1 MAAASAWEKEYRQ
14 VWRQERRF
22 LRKYGKEKRSLLDQ
36 KLDPLVPA
44 KLRETLHAAFI
55 KAFTVVFEKGTG
67 AIDAVSRQEERRRAC
82 QVRRYA
88 ADLQENRKNLR
99 AFSKA
104 AGAAGRVNLA
114 LAGAEGIG
122 LGLLG
127 IGMPDV
133 PLFAA
138 MVLKSV
144 YETAASFGFP
154 YDTPEERGF
163 VLRLLEAALSRGEE
177 LERCNAALNRY
188 MQEGRWPEPAELPEQ
203 IRRAARRLSG
213 ELLYMKFLQGIP
225 VAGAAGG
232 AYDAVCLHRVQTYA
246 AMKYRRRFLLDRR
259 LQRERE

>member
-14 VWRQERRF
+14 VWRREQRF
-22 LRKYGKEKRSLLDQ
+22 LRKYGTEKQSLLDQ

-82 QVRRYA
+82 QVHGYA
-88 ADLQENRKNLR
+88 ADLRESRKNLR

-104 AGAAGRVNLA
+104 AGSAGRVNLA
-114 LAGAEGIG
+114 LAGVEGVG

-127 IGMPDV
+127 VGLPDV
-133 PLFAA
+133 PLFTA

-144 YETAASFGFP
+144 YETAASFGFS
-154 YDTPEERGF
+154 YDSPEERSF

-177 LERCNAALNRY
+177 LERRNASLNRY
-188 MQEGRWPEPAELPEQ
+188 IQEGRWPEPAELPEQ
-203 IRRAARRLSG
+203 IRHTARRLSG
-213 ELLYMKFLQGIP
+213 ELLYMKFLQGVP
-225 VAGAAGG
+225 VAGVVGG

-246 AMKYRRRFLLDRR
+246 AIKYQRRFLLDRR
-259 LQRERE
+259 LRNGRE